1 MEPDCEVR
9 NWPSAL
15 HPQSRLATS
24 SPLSFKHIPCDASLQ
39 QWHGSTWKRSRET
52 WLAGSSEPISSC
64 VLTLFSSFAL
74 VCSDFSL
81 CAQAFACVLKL
92 PKRLPMCAKSNSQ
105 HKDSHLWSANSQTL
119 QEKRTALGLAFRSGV
134 FWVFCGLYANAV
146 PAGCLP
152 CDRAWPAPL
161 LGPGRGSSCCPAQ
174 GFSHHSRD
182 CVTPEHQSTPHRDLH
197 HESMSQKFE
206 NTFPIPTN
214 PEYNWFEELLKM
226 LSDRAGQGLKTP

>member
-15 HPQSRLATS
+15 HPQSRLAAS

-74 VCSDFSL
+74 VCSSCL
-81 CAQAFACVLKL
+81 NGCPCVPSPTANTKTLTSGRQTVK
-92 PKRLPMCAKSNSQ
+92 PSKRREQLSS
-105 HKDSHLWSANSQTL
+105 
-119 QEKRTALGLAFRSGV
+119 LGLAFRSGV

-161 LGPGRGSSCCPAQ
+161 LGPTG
-174 GFSHHSRD
+174 
-182 CVTPEHQSTPHRDLH
+182 V
-197 HESMSQKFE
+197 
-206 NTFPIPTN
+206 
-214 PEYNWFEELLKM
+214 ELLPC
-226 LSDRAGQGLKTP
+226 AGLFSPQPRLCHP

>member
-1 MEPDCEVR
+1 MRAWRIVTEVVGAQCGPAGLAQSPMEPDCEVR

-15 HPQSRLATS
+15 HPQSRLAAS

-52 WLAGSSEPISSC
+52 WLAGSSEPICSC

-119 QEKRTALGLAFRSGV
+119 QEKRTAL
-134 FWVFCGLYANAV
+134 
-146 PAGCLP
+146 
-152 CDRAWPAPL
+152 
-161 LGPGRGSSCCPAQ
+161 
-174 GFSHHSRD
+174 
-182 CVTPEHQSTPHRDLH
+182 QS
-197 HESMSQKFE
+197 
-206 NTFPIPTN
+206 
-214 PEYNWFEELLKM
+214 
-226 LSDRAGQGLKTP
+226 RAGISQRCFLGILWVVCKCSAGRLSPV